1 MVMSTYVGPLWSH
14 SKHFL
19 FSGMAVWNSRIETVC
34 FSLSFWL
41 WVLLL
46 LLDFRLI
53 SEHTTYKISLG
64 KKNLAEQKIICFL
77 TKSTGTFFK
86 PPWLTDWF
94 LVSAKRLSTVQ
105 WRVYVLLTAQLR
117 SKKQNLAVTL
127 WVFLFFAKCF
137 FKKVIWNAIYLT
149 TIRF

>member
-1 MVMSTYVGPLWSH
+1 MTTYLLTILRHTAVIVVDHKNFIMQLIAYHLISNNLIKKSFETYSIPEHLVHTNDPMVMSTYVGPLWSH

-53 SEHTTYKISLG
+53 SEHNTYKISLG
-64 KKNLAEQKIICFL
+64 KKLGWTKNNMYSDKIYRH
-77 TKSTGTFFK
+77 FFQTT
-86 PPWLTDWF
+86 LTDW
-94 LVSAKRLSTVQ
+94 LVCSVS
-105 WRVYVLLTAQLR
+105 
-117 SKKQNLAVTL
+117 
-127 WVFLFFAKCF
+127 
-137 FKKVIWNAIYLT
+137 
-149 TIRF
+149 